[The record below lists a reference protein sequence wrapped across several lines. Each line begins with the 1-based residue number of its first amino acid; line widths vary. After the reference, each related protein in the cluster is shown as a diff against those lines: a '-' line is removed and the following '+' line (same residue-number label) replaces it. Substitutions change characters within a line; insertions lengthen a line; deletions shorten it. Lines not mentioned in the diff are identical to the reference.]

1 MLYQA
6 EILTIES
13 IWKLEFNRDN
23 ISQFCWLHQKLNSNL
38 QNSYWLCDQAD
49 DATNCYYL
57 SRNIV
62 GASFNS
68 TPRRMV
74 YMDLIRL
81 MEAKLE
87 KKLFMQD
94 NVVLA
99 HYMTVIKDLINP
111 LIAISL
117 TMLNRFFCWTDGSV
131 TKNTLVIVG

>member
-13 IWKLEFNRDN
+13 IWKLKFNRDD
-23 ISQFCWLHQKLNSNL
+23 ISRFCWLHQKLNSNL
-38 QNSYWLCDQAD
+38 QNSHWLCDQAD
-49 DATNCYYL
+49 GATNRHYL

-62 GASFNS
+62 GASFNP

-94 NVVLA
+94 SVVLA
-99 HYMTVIKDLINP
+99 HYMTVIKDLINA
-111 LIAISL
+111 LIASSS